1 MEKAKFDKVGSITCQ
16 KDDTGFEVGPIID
29 RYPYH
34 SVQPYFLGPFH
45 TSADRW
51 IATIEARIQMILE
64 RRYCSHESQLWMY
77 LALLEAKELVRGCDE
92 MRRPGPFF
100 IKHDDDEYDH
110 IRANEAGEVT
120 GVIDWEWSYT
130 TTKYEA
136 FISPSGYLP
145 DEFFQGT
152 NDSLSTLETALMEAY
167 ISFERPDLADC
178 VKNGRKYHRL
188 NDMLKWMMF
197 VPAHLDG
204 LYRAFN
210 ELPDATPARTQTV
223 QERVLELVEKYK
235 DNAGVMYLL
244 ENPLPRFPVED
255 VLVPAEIPGGRR
267 RKKGKTLQVTTEDGK
282 LPTVSNGELLSDTS
296 HDEQPIDRE

>member
-1 MEKAKFDKVGSITCQ
+1 
-16 KDDTGFEVGPIID
+16 
-29 RYPYH
+29 
-34 SVQPYFLGPFH
+34 
-45 TSADRW
+45 
-51 IATIEARIQMILE
+51 
-64 RRYCSHESQLWMY
+64 
-77 LALLEAKELVRGCDE
+77 
-92 MRRPGPFF
+92 MRRTGPFF

-110 IRANEAGEVT
+110 IRANEEGEVP

-130 TTKYEA
+130 TTKYEE

-167 ISFERPDLADC
+167 ISFERPDLAAC

-223 QERVLELVEKYK
+223 HERVLELVEKYK
-235 DNAGVMYLL
+235 DNAGLKYLL
-244 ENPLPRFPVED
+244 ANPLPRFPGED
-255 VLVPAEIPGGRR
+255 VVVPEEIPGGRR
-267 RKKGKTLQVTTEDGK
+267 RNKKTTHQVTTEDGM
-282 LPTVSNGELLSDTS
+282 LPTASNGELLSGTF
-296 HDEQPIDRE
+296 HNEQPIDREQLVMCLPMDISYA